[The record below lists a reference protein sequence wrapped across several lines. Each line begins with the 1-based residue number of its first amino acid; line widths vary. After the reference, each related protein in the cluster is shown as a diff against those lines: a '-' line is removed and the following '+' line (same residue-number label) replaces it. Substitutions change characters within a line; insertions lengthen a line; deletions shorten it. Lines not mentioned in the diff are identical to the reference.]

1 MATVFLTT
9 TTEGGATMSEL
20 LTDLGSIGTWALNQ
34 IPSIGSAI
42 TDTPV
47 LALGLGFF
55 LIGGAIG
62 IFGRLLHR
70 G

>member
-1 MATVFLTT
+1 MPILTT
-9 TTEGGATMSEL
+9 TTTEVTMTEL
-20 LTDLGSIGTWALNQ
+20 LTNVKEIGTYAIEQ
-34 IPSIGSAI
+34 IPTIGNAI
-42 TDTPV
+42 ASTPV

>member
-1 MATVFLTT
+1 MPMLLTSTATVSSLI
-9 TTEGGATMSEL
+9 S
-20 LTDLGSIGTWALNQ
+20 DLGAIGTYAMEQ
-34 IPSIGSAI
+34 IPNIGNAI
-42 TDTPV
+42 ATTPV

-62 IFGRLLHR
+62 LFGRLLHR